1 MTGQEF
7 VAERARRIGSS
18 GIRRVFDLAATLRDP
33 INLSIG
39 QPDFD
44 VPDNIKE
51 AMIRA
56 VRSGHNG
63 YTPTRGLP
71 ALRERISAEIKREFG
86 GKPDVFVTCG
96 VSGGLFLAMLACL
109 NAGDEVI
116 FADPYFVS
124 YPWLVELAGGVAK
137 PVSLYDDF
145 QLDPERIAAA
155 VTPHTKVILLCAPGN
170 PVGVVY
176 HDDALRAVAELA
188 RRRNLLIVA
197 DEIYRRLCYEG
208 VPPSVL
214 PHAPERTL
222 LLRGFGKSHGMTGWR
237 MGYAAGPPAVITEMA
252 KLQQYTF
259 VCAPQP
265 AQHACIVAMDTDM
278 TAQVDIYRAKRD
290 LVCREREGSFSF
302 VPPAGGFYVY
312 PRIPPGYASATA
324 FVEAAIRRN
333 VLVIPGE
340 AFSRQ
345 DTHFRIS
352 FAAPD
357 DKIRAGCAILRE
369 LAGAH
374 A

>member
-7 VAERARRIGSS
+7 VADRARRIGSS

-96 VSGGLFLAMLACL
+96 VSGGLFLGMLACL

-155 VTPHTKVILLCAPGN
+155 VTPRTKVILLCAPGN

-208 VPPSVL
+208 VPPSIV

-290 LVCREREGSFSF
+290 LVCRELERGFSF

-369 LAGAH
+369 LANAH
-374 A
+374 S